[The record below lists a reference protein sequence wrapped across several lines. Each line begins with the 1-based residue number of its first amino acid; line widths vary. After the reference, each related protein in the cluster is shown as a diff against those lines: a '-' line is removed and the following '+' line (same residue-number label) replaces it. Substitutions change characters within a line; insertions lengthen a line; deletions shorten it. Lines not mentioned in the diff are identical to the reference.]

1 MALSPEDR
9 ERLAKS
15 RWQSLQL
22 FRLVGLVLM
31 LLGLLVWASDLLR
44 EGGLP
49 ALGIPI
55 FVLGAFNALILPILL
70 ARRWRT
76 PPEA

>member
-1 MALSPEDR
+1 MELSPEDR
-9 ERLAKS
+9 ERLTKS
-15 RWQSLQL
+15 RLQTLQL
-22 FRLVGLVLM
+22 FRFVGLVLM
-31 LLGLLVWASDLLR
+31 LLGMLVWASDVLR

-49 ALGIPI
+49 ELGIPV
-55 FVLGAFNALILPILL
+55 FALGAFNSLIVPILL